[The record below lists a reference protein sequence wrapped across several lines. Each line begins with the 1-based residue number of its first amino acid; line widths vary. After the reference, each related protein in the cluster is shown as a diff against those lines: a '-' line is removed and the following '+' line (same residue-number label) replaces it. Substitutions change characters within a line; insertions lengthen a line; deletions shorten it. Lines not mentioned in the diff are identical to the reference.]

1 MYIVLEKKSLSFWL
15 LVVLR
20 MSKDQIVIS
29 LIRIETVLV
38 IECLEVS
45 IISVF
50 YSVVGVFLLRTY
62 EER

>member
-50 YSVVGVFLLRTY
+50 YSVVGVLLLRTY